1 MRFRPNCGKSCDRLV
16 VEGRAMYFFAVNFP
30 DTLFLKE
37 YVLRQFITLC
47 ADAKTHLFTVPITNG
62 SERDE

>member
-1 MRFRPNCGKSCDRLV
+1 MMFRISRARFDRLV
-16 VEGRAMYFFAVNFP
+16 VEGRAIYFFAVNFP

-37 YVLRQFITLC
+37 YVLRQLITLLT
-47 ADAKTHLFTVPITNG
+47 DAKTHLFIIPITNG